1 MKGTLLLIVILVSAS
16 LWAIDSLI
24 SAEEMIE
31 DENGNYIGSK
41 PSEYSGLWDYILKKF
56 KK

>member
-31 DENGNYIGSK
+31 DENGKYIGSK
-41 PSEYSGLWDYILKKF
+41 PSEYSGLWDYILKKL

>member
-41 PSEYSGLWDYILKKF
+41 PSEYSGLLDYILKKL